1 MDAGLRN
8 EHASVILNNVV
19 KLHITRKEEETMT
32 QKKFSTKYLVEMALL
47 VAIILI
53 MAFTPIGYIR
63 TAGLEITL
71 IVVPVAVGAV
81 TLGPAAGAILGGVFG
96 VTSFIQCFGMSP
108 FGAALL
114 GINGFLTF
122 LVCVPTRI
130 LMGWLTGLI
139 YKGLRKTKLPS
150 GASVTISNLCCPLLN
165 TTFFMGML
173 VIGFYNTEYIQ
184 SFVSAL
190 GAKNALLFILAFVGV
205 NGLVEAIVCFV
216 VGTAISAALKKALKY
231 RDFALKNKNPCSAC
245 EFQAKQG
252 ISIWGIKLLFFSV

>member
-1 MDAGLRN
+1 MN
-8 EHASVILNNVV
+8 
-19 KLHITRKEEETMT
+19 K
-32 QKKFSTKYLVEMALL
+32 KKFSTKFLVEMALL

-96 VTSFIQCFGMSP
+96 ITSFIQCFGMSP

-122 LVCVPTRI
+122 LVYVPTRI
-130 LMGWLTGLI
+130 LVGWLTGLI
-139 YKGLRKTKLPS
+139 YQGLRKTKLPYT
-150 GASVTISNLCCPLLN
+150 ASITVANLCCPLLN
-165 TTFFMGML
+165 TTLFMGML
-173 VIGFYNTEYIQ
+173 VIGFYQTEYIQ
-184 SFVSAL
+184 SFVQTL
-190 GAKNALLFILAFVGV
+190 GVSNPFWFVLAFVGI
-205 NGLVEAIVCFV
+205 NGLVEAVVCFV

-231 RDFALKNKNPCSAC
+231 N
-245 EFQAKQG
+245 
-252 ISIWGIKLLFFSV
+252 